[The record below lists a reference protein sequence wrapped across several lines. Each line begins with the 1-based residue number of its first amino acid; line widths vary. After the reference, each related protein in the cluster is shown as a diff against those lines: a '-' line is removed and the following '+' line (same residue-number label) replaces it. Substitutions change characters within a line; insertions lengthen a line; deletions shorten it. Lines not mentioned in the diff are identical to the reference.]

1 MTFSELVENQRC
13 FFNANKTKEINFRIE
28 QLKKL
33 KTVLK
38 ENELMLYASIQK
50 DFKKSEFDTY
60 ASEFLLIYWEID
72 EAIKKVHRWSKRKRA
87 KTNLVNLPGKSY
99 IIPEPL
105 GVSLIIGAW
114 NYPYQISL
122 APAVAA
128 IAAGNTVILKPSEIS
143 SETSGTMATII
154 NQNFDE
160 NFFKVV

>member
-13 FFNANKTKEINFRIE
+13 FFNTNKTKEINFRIE

-114 NYPYQISL
+114 NYP
-122 APAVAA
+122 
-128 IAAGNTVILKPSEIS
+128 
-143 SETSGTMATII
+143 
-154 NQNFDE
+154 
-160 NFFKVV
+160 